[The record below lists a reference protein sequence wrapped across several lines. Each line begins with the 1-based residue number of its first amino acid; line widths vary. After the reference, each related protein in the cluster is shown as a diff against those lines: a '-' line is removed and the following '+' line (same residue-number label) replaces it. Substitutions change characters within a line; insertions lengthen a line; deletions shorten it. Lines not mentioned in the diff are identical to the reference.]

1 MRLDEMHIS
10 QINLKS
16 DDYQHDGNYDFCH
29 DIEGYTK

>member
-1 MRLDEMHIS
+1 MRLDEMRIS
-10 QINLKS
+10 QINLS